1 MLHVNH
7 RIEMTEDKYAI
18 YQHQGLGGTSGIGRQ
33 CALILVDFVNGFVD
47 VDQLGGP
54 HIEAAADHTQVLLAY
69 FRGLGLPIVH
79 TRVVFSSDG
88 ADVNVF
94 ALRVPPLQKLTE
106 DAHASQIVPQL
117 QPQRGEWVI
126 RKRSAS
132 AFFETGL
139 AAWLLQRGVDT
150 AVITG
155 CTTSGC
161 VRATVV
167 DAMQHNLRTLVISD
181 CVGDR
186 ALEPHAA
193 NLFDM
198 QQKYADVM
206 TRDEFITQH
215 QATLAC
221 I

>member
-1 MLHVNH
+1 M
-7 RIEMTEDKYAI
+7 DKLAI
-18 YQHQGLGGTSGIGRQ
+18 YRHQGLGGTSGIGRK

-54 HIEAAADHTQVLLAY
+54 HIQAAANQTVALLAY
-69 FRGLGLPIVH
+69 FRAHGLPIVH

-88 ADVNVF
+88 ADVNIF

-106 DAHASQIVPQL
+106 QAHASQIVPQL
-117 QPQRGEWVI
+117 EPQGGEWVI
-126 RKRSAS
+126 RKQSAS

-139 AAWLLQRGVDT
+139 AGWLLQRGVDT

-161 VRATVV
+161 VRASVV

-186 ALEPHAA
+186 ALEPHTA

-215 QATLAC
+215 QAAEAG

>member
-1 MLHVNH
+1 MNKH
-7 RIEMTEDKYAI
+7 DI
-18 YQHQGLGGTSGIGRQ
+18 YRHQGLGGTSGVGRR

-47 VDQLGGP
+47 FDQLGGP
-54 HIEAAADHTQVLLAY
+54 HIEAAANRTVALLDH
-69 FRGLGLPIVH
+69 FRALQLPVVH
-79 TRVVFSSDG
+79 TRVVFEADG
-88 ADVNVF
+88 SNHNIF

-106 DAHASQIVPQL
+106 DAPGSQIVPQL
-117 QPQRGEWVI
+117 SPAPGEWVI
-126 RKRSAS
+126 RKQSAS

-139 AAWLLQRGVDT
+139 AGWLLQRGVDT

-161 VRATVV
+161 VRASVV

-186 ALEPHAA
+186 AIEPHEA

-206 TRDEFITQH
+206 TRDEFIERH
-215 QATLAC
+215 KAILAGS
-221 I
+221 

>member
-1 MLHVNH
+1 MQSDQRVALT
-7 RIEMTEDKYAI
+7 MDKHAI
-18 YQHQGLGGTSGIGRQ
+18 YRNQGLGGTSGIGRQ

-54 HIEAAADHTQVLLAY
+54 HIQAAADQTVALLAY
-69 FRGLGLPIVH
+69 FRAQGLPIVH

-88 ADVNVF
+88 ADVNIF

-106 DAHASQIVPQL
+106 EANASQIVPQL
-117 QPQRGEWVI
+117 EPLRGEWVI
-126 RKRSAS
+126 RKQSAS

-139 AAWLLQRGVDT
+139 AGWLLQRGVDT

-161 VRATVV
+161 VRASVV

-215 QATLAC
+215 QAAKAC